1 MSKPIRIAV
10 TSVGSGIGQ
19 SIVQSCRLSHLPLF
33 IVGFDLNPFA
43 FGAYDCDIQQ
53 TVPRVTSPEYLDKL
67 LTSCVEFG
75 VSLLI
80 PGLDSELLLISKNKK
95 RFEDKGIRVLVAD
108 PEFIQLCRDKILWS
122 CELHS
127 KTNAIIPCYDYDKIE
142 SLIKAGEVKYPLIAK
157 PKDGSASAGVRIIN
171 SERSLHKLNDS
182 FVIQPYIFPAD
193 NDPYYETL
201 KNAVE
206 NEIFLQIAEV
216 SVQYAISRDK
226 QILGKM
232 ASYNRL
238 KDGVPIEI
246 VPVEDQRIWDT
257 LEDLF
262 PYLYEK
268 GMYGPVNFQGRMT
281 EKGPIFFEMN
291 GRFTGITGLRSMM
304 GFNEVEVLIK
314 HILEINGNGVRH
326 RIENNPRRIGVRQVS
341 DRAINP
347 SNYRYLSDKLQSYNL
362 YTGHLKKEALLITG
376 ATGWLGK
383 QLVNAL
389 CEKELFETITILVR
403 DNRSNM
409 FENQLFDPDR
419 FRIVQT
425 SEYVNGTWSIGR
437 IDTILHLAS
446 GRSPDGAEAIANG
459 LKFTEQLVTDAAL
472 FQIPVFINISSQSVY
487 GLKRKPLWSES
498 LPLAP
503 ETPYAMSKAA
513 SEYMVESLRR
523 HNKPTHTTSLRLSRL
538 YGYADGV
545 RWDELPHQFARRAV
559 KGEQIRIQGG
569 DQRFDLIH
577 INDAVEV
584 IIRVLGSDP
593 QTWMPAYNLG
603 CGTSIGIV
611 EIAEQAIQSAQ
622 KAGHTGASIDIVPD
636 TTKSLE
642 FGMTMDLFQRDFN
655 WVPRVTLNE
664 AMDKLVS
671 VISNDNKDLEGLM

>member
-1 MSKPIRIAV
+1 MSKQIGIAV

-43 FGAYDCDIQQ
+43 FGAYDCDSQQ
-53 TVPRVTSPEYLDKL
+53 TVPKVTSPEYIDKL
-67 LTSCVEFG
+67 LSSCVEFG

-108 PEFIQLCRDKILWS
+108 PPFIQLCRDKILWS

-127 KTNAIIPCYDYDKIE
+127 KTNAIIPCYDYNKIE

-326 RIENNPRRIGVRQVS
+326 RIENNPRRIGIRQVS
-341 DRAINP
+341 DRTVNS
-347 SNYRYLSDKLQSYNL
+347 SNYRYLSEKLKSYNL
-362 YTGHLKKEALLITG
+362 NTGHTKKEALLITG

-383 QLVNAL
+383 QIVNAL
-389 CEKELFETITILVR
+389 FERDIYETIILLVR
-403 DNRSNM
+403 NNRGSEFN
-409 FENQLFDPDR
+409 NRLFDTR
-419 FRIVQT
+419 RIRIVQT
-425 SEYVNGTWSIGR
+425 SEYLNGTWSIGR

-446 GRSPDGAEAIANG
+446 GRSPDGAEAIADG

-472 FQIPVFINISSQSVY
+472 FQIPAFINISSQSVY
-487 GLKRKPLWSES
+487 GLKQKPLWSES

-503 ETPYAMSKAA
+503 ETPYAMAKTA

-523 HNKPTHTTSLRLSRL
+523 HNRPTHTTSLRLSRL
-538 YGYADGV
+538 YGYGEGM
-545 RWDELPHQFARRAV
+545 RWSELPHQFAHRAV
-559 KGEQIRIQGG
+559 KGEKLIIQGG
-569 DQRFDLIH
+569 NQRFDLIH
-577 INDAVEV
+577 IDDAVEA
-584 IIRVLGSDP
+584 IIQVLGSDP
-593 QTWMPAYNLG
+593 QTWRTVYNLG

-611 EIAEQAIQSAQ
+611 EIAEHAIESA
-622 KAGHTGASIDIVPD
+622 KNAGCSGASVEIVPD
-636 TTKSLE
+636 SNSME
-642 FGMTMDLFQRDFN
+642 FGMTMDLFQQDFN
-655 WVPRVTLNE
+655 WVPRVSIKE

-671 VISNDNKDLEGLM
+671 VISNGNKALEGLI

>member
-53 TVPRVTSPEYLDKL
+53 TVPKVTSPEYIDNL
-67 LTSCVEFG
+67 LSSCVDFG

-95 RFEDKGIRVLVAD
+95 RFEDNGIRVLVAD
-108 PEFIQLCRDKILWS
+108 LPFIQLCRDKILWS

-127 KTNAIIPCYDYDKIE
+127 KTTAIIPCYDYDKIQ

-157 PKDGSASAGVRIIN
+157 PKDGSGSAGVRIIN
-171 SERSLHKLNDS
+171 SERSLHELNNS

-193 NDPYYETL
+193 NDPYYDTL

-246 VPVEDQRIWDT
+246 VPVEDQRVWDT

-314 HILEINGNGVRH
+314 HILDINGNDIRN
-326 RIENNPRRIGVRQVS
+326 RIENNPRRIGIRQVS
-341 DRAINP
+341 DRTVNS
-347 SNYRYLSDKLQSYNL
+347 SNYRYLSEKLNSYNL
-362 YTGHLKKEALLITG
+362 YTGHTKKETLLITG

-383 QLVNAL
+383 QIVNAL
-389 CEKELFETITILVR
+389 SERDIYETIILLVR
-403 DNRSNM
+403 NNRGSE
-409 FENQLFDPDR
+409 FKNQLYDTR
-419 FRIVQT
+419 RIGIVQT
-425 SEYVNGTWSIGR
+425 SEYLNGTWSIGR

-446 GRSPDGAEAIANG
+446 GRSPDGAEAIADG

-472 FQIPVFINISSQSVY
+472 FQIPAFINISSQSVY
-487 GLKRKPLWSES
+487 GLKQKPLWSES

-503 ETPYAMSKAA
+503 ETPYAMAKTA

-538 YGYADGV
+538 YGFGEGM
-545 RWDELPHQFARRAV
+545 RWSELPHQFARRAV
-559 KGEQIRIQGG
+559 KGEKLIIQGG
-569 DQRFDLIH
+569 KQRFDLIH
-577 INDAVEV
+577 IDDAVEA
-584 IIRVLGSDP
+584 IIQVLDSDP
-593 QTWMPAYNLG
+593 QTWRTVYNLG

-611 EIAEQAIQSAQ
+611 EIAEHAIESA
-622 KAGHTGASIDIVPD
+622 KNAGCIGASVEIVPD
-636 TTKSLE
+636 SNSME

-655 WVPRVTLNE
+655 WVPRVSIKE

-671 VISNDNKDLEGLM
+671 VISNGNKALEGLI

>member
-1 MSKPIRIAV
+1 MSRPIRIAV

-33 IVGFDLNPFA
+33 IVGFDINPFA

-53 TVPRVTSPEYLDKL
+53 TVPKVTSPEYIDKI
-67 LTSCVEFG
+67 LTTCVEFG

-95 RFEDKGIRVLVAD
+95 GFEDKGIRVLVGD
-108 PEFIQLCRDKILWS
+108 PAFIQLCRDKIYWS
-122 CELHS
+122 RELHS
-127 KTNAIIPCYDYDKIE
+127 RTNAIIPCYDYDEIE
-142 SLIKAGEVKYPLIAK
+142 SFIATGKVTYPLIAK
-157 PKDGSASAGVRIIN
+157 PKNGSASAGVRIIN
-171 SERSLHKLNDS
+171 SERALRVLNDS
-182 FVIQPYIFPAD
+182 FVIQPYIFPAED
-193 NDPYYETL
+193 DPYFYTL

-226 QILGKM
+226 HILGKM

-246 VPVEDQRIWDT
+246 VPIEDQRIWDT
-257 LEDLF
+257 LESLF
-262 PYLYEK
+262 PYLYEQ
-268 GMYGPVNFQGRMT
+268 GMCGPINFQGRMT

-304 GFNEVEVLIK
+304 GFNEVEILIK
-314 HILEINGNGVRH
+314 NILEINDNGLRH
-326 RIENNPRRIGVRQVS
+326 KIENNPLRIGIRQVS
-341 DRAINP
+341 DRSVNP
-347 SNYRYLSDKLQSYNL
+347 SNYRYLSDKLKSYNL
-362 YTGHLKKEALLITG
+362 YTGHSKKGALLITG

-383 QLVNAL
+383 SIVNAL
-389 CEKELFETITILVR
+389 CERDIYQTIVLLVR
-403 DNRSNM
+403 DNRGI
-409 FENQLFDPDR
+409 EYKNQLIDSHQL
-419 FRIVQT
+419 RIVQT
-425 SEYVNGTWSIGR
+425 SEYENGSWSIGR
-437 IDTILHLAS
+437 IDTVLHLAS
-446 GRSPDGAEAIANG
+446 GRSPEGAEAIADG

-472 FQIPVFINISSQSVY
+472 FQIPAFINISSQSVY

-503 ETPYAMSKAA
+503 ETSYAMSKAA

-538 YGYADGV
+538 YGYGEGM
-545 RWDELPHQFARRAV
+545 RWNELPHQFAQRAV
-559 KGEQIRIQGG
+559 RGEKLKVQGG
-569 DQRFDLIH
+569 NQKFDLIH
-577 INDAVEV
+577 IDDAVEA
-584 IIRVLGSDP
+584 IIRVLDSDSQIWKP
-593 QTWMPAYNLG
+593 VYNLG

-611 EIAEQAIQSAQ
+611 EIAENAIESA
-622 KAGHTGASIDIVPD
+622 KNAGCTGASVEIVPD
-636 TTKSLE
+636 TISME

-655 WVPRVTLNE
+655 WVPRVTIKA

-671 VISNDNKDLEGLM
+671 VISNDNKGLEGLV